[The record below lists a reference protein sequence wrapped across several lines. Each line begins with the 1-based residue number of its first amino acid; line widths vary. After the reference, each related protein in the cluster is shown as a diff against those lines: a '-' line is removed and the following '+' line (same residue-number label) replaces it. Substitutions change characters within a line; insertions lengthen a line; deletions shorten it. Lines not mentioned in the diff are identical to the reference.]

1 MRRDIQNGRKKTDLT
16 LNCKRSKK
24 EYPRNRYQEGGR
36 EMDVVYPQMK
46 IATLQECSY
55 CIVE

>member
-16 LNCKRSKK
+16 QNCKRSKK